1 MAAALVKLDE
11 SPILAAANYG
21 VLPVDVLFDVLL
33 RLPANELCRLRL
45 VCWCWRSLTSDPL
58 FAKAH
63 SSCHPHVVAI
73 HRSEVHVVDLSGNVL
88 KRIHLNHHG
97 NNLTTQLDLLYVSI
111 GWRYHQ
117 AYALNVVTGM
127 VEHSTQT
134 SSSELTSVLGHVPS
148 TGEYKVLRII
158 WREAC
163 EVITLGSGNN
173 GGWRRRPCPPVVKI
187 IAVSSRY
194 MVQFGGVAYFKV
206 DGPLATTEIESDSIA
221 SFDLATEEWRPTL
234 IRGPLRQLMKYPTGI
249 IYLCLAKLNDCLVT
263 IHYNYQDVSR
273 DLWFSED
280 TDKSLWTKRYSVQCE
295 GGPLRGHHPL
305 LILEDGRV
313 VFFVD
318 QYLRSYDTRTST
330 WTDLTTMR
338 GYHSVR
344 MHHGSL
350 LCSGKRGD
358 GGAVV
363 DAAGE
368 GGDMVDAA
376 GVPQVAEKAHRWRT
390 IVNAFRRCI
399 LP

>member
-11 SPILAAANYG
+11 APVLAANYG
-21 VLPVDVLFDVLL
+21 VLPMDVLFDVLL
-33 RLPANELCRLRL
+33 RLPADELCRLCL
-45 VCWCWRSLTSDPL
+45 VCQSWRSLTSDPI

-63 SSCHPHVVAI
+63 SSRHPHVVAI
-73 HRSEVHVVDLSGNVL
+73 HRGEVHVVDLSGNVL
-88 KRIHLNHHG
+88 KRIHLEHHG
-97 NNLTTQLDLLYVSI
+97 SYITTQLDLLYIVSI
-111 GWRYHQ
+111 GWTRQ

-127 VEHSTQT
+127 VEHRTQP
-134 SSSELTSVLGHVPS
+134 SSSELTSVLGYVPS
-148 TGEYKVLRII
+148 TGEYKVLRIV

-173 GGWRRRPCPPVVKI
+173 GGWRQRPCPPVIKV

-194 MVQFGGVAYFKV
+194 MAQVGGVAYFMV
-206 DGPLATTEIESDSIA
+206 DGPLATTEIELDGIA

-234 IRGPLRQLMKYPTGI
+234 IRGPLRQLMKYPIGVI
-249 IYLCLAKLNDCLVT
+249 SLCLAKLSDCLVT
-263 IHYNYQDVSR
+263 IHYNYQDVTR
-273 DLWFSED
+273 DLWFLED
-280 TDKSLWTKRYSVQCE
+280 MNKSLWTKRYSVRCE
-295 GGPLRGHHPL
+295 GGPLRDHHPL
-305 LILEDGRV
+305 LVLEDGRI

-330 WTDLTTMR
+330 WADLTTMR

-358 GGAVV
+358 GGAMV
-363 DAAGE
+363 DAEGE
-368 GGDMVDAA
+368 GSAAMDAA
-376 GVPQVAEKAHRWRT
+376 GVPQGAEKAHRWRT
-390 IVNAFRRCI
+390 IVNAFRHCI